1 MRNFMLETK
10 VVIGELPMEGD
21 NNLERRTFSEKGE
34 MAQILNRTN
43 EAFKHLVYWELDSAK
58 SGQERGHHYHER
70 KIERFYVLAGEL
82 ELSLIDLESSDS
94 EKLLVKAGNRV
105 AISQRVAHTFR
116 SLTYSQVLE
125 YSPEPYDPSDT
136 HPYKV
141 VV

>member
-1 MRNFMLETK
+1 MLETK

>member
-1 MRNFMLETK
+1 MLETK
-10 VVIGELPMEGD
+10 VVIEELPMEGD

-70 KIERFYVLAGEL
+70 KIERFYILVGEL

-105 AISQRVAHTFR
+105 AISPKVAHTFR

>member
-1 MRNFMLETK
+1 MLETK
-10 VVIGELPMEGD
+10 VVIEELPMEGD

>member
-1 MRNFMLETK
+1 MLETK
-10 VVIGELPMEGD
+10 VIIEDLPVEGG

-34 MAQILNRTN
+34 MVQILNRPN
-43 EAFKHLVYWELDSAK
+43 EAFKHLVYWELDSTK

-70 KIERFYVLAGEL
+70 KIEHYYIITGEL
-82 ELSLIDLESSDS
+82 ELSLKDLESSVCK
-94 EKLLVKAGNRV
+94 KLVVKPGNRL
-105 AISQRVAHTFR
+105 AISPRVAHAFR
-116 SLTYSQVLE
+116 SLAYSQVLE